1 MRLEPGMISS
11 PLLLS
16 GNNGCLLRCTQRTDL
31 GYDSYEE
38 VKNSIILEEAQKVL
52 QASIEERVQDASVFF
67 VSDKYEQIIVE

>member
-1 MRLEPGMISS
+1 MISGEQFVQEEVVRLEPGMISS

-38 VKNSIILEEAQKVL
+38 VKT
-52 QASIEERVQDASVFF
+52 ASFLKKHR
-67 VSDKYEQIIVE
+67 KYFRPL

>member
-1 MRLEPGMISS
+1 MKAVFGVIGWLW
-11 PLLLS
+11 
-16 GNNGCLLRCTQRTDL
+16 
-31 GYDSYEE
+31 SYEE